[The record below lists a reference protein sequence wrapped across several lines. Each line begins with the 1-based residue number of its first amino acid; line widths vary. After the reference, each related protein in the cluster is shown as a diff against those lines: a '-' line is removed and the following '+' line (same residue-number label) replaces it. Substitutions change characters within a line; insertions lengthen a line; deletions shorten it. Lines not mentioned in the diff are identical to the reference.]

1 MGGSIGHRCT
11 VWGGSLLDIGVL
23 YGGVYWTY
31 VLYGG
36 SIGHRCTV
44 WGGGL
49 LDICAVWGSI
59 GHRCT
64 VWGGLLDIGVLYG
77 GVYWT

>member
-1 MGGSIGHRCT
+1 MGG
-11 VWGGSLLDIGVL
+11 LLDIGVL
-23 YGGVYWTY
+23 YG
-31 VLYGG
+31 
-36 SIGHRCTV
+36 
-44 WGGGL
+44 
-49 LDICAVWGSI
+49 GSI

>member
-11 VWGGSLLDIGVL
+11 VWGGLLDIGVLYGGGLLDIGVL

-44 WGGGL
+44 WGG
-49 LDICAVWGSI
+49 SI
-59 GHRCT
+59 GHMCCM
-64 VWGGLLDIGVLYG
+64 

>member
-1 MGGSIGHRCT
+1 MGGSIGHMCCM
-11 VWGGSLLDIGVL
+11 GGLLDIGVL
-23 YGGVYWTY
+23 Y
-31 VLYGG
+31 
-36 SIGHRCTV
+36 
-44 WGGGL
+44 GGGL